1 MLNRRSL
8 LMSSVALPMIA
19 SATAHAANASSMI
32 SVQGITAS
40 VEIIDD
46 PWGVPHIRA
55 QNKPDAFFGQ
65 GYVVA
70 RDRLF
75 QIDLAHRRRVGRLA
89 EVFGEAFLDYDHT
102 ARLLLYRGD
111 LDAELAA
118 VPAEVRHCAEAYV
131 AGVNARI
138 SELEKNPADLPLE
151 YGILRIKPLRW
162 DIREFVAG
170 RGDDLGNLSEK
181 VRRAQLAAMGL
192 LELDE
197 LVAPLRPNTHITIP
211 NGLDVAA
218 VTEGDL
224 GLLRNAGRALPFG
237 TLAPA
242 SPSRVDIDSRG
253 SNSWTVSGKRTAT
266 GRPIL
271 ANDPH
276 LGIGGFAPRHVAHLT
291 APGLDVMGG
300 GEPGLPGIM
309 QGHTDRFAFGR
320 TNFHID
326 QEDVFILELDP
337 KDPERYRHKGA
348 WRRFDTVSE
357 KIATSEGQTR
367 EVTLR
372 FAAQGP
378 VLSHDPQRNRAVA
391 FTSVTLYPGASTFF
405 AMVAMN
411 LATDWTSL
419 REAYKLH
426 PSPTNSHYA
435 DVDGN
440 TAWHAIGFV
449 PIRSNHD
456 GLMPVPGD
464 GRYDWKGIRPT
475 ELLPSVFN
483 PPQGWFASA
492 NQNNLPAGYPY
503 AVSYAFSA
511 PFRYNRIASVLSQ
524 QTHHSIADSIA
535 LQHDVVSDS
544 ARRLIA
550 LLPAQL
556 SSASMPAANLLRAW
570 DQRISGDSGAA
581 ALYEMLTDA
590 LQKRLLQ
597 QLVPDRAR
605 KLIESIDAEALLTIL
620 ETPDRRLGPDP
631 RSARDTIIESALI
644 DAWSVANNEMGSDPS
659 QWRWDRLHQ
668 VVIRHP
674 LSEIPAIAAA
684 FPPIQ
689 GAGTG
694 GDNLTVMARWNR
706 AGKHYQVAGGASYL
720 MVVDVGAWDNSVMLN
735 LPGQS
740 ADPGSPHY
748 SDYYAPW
755 VAAAMQPM
763 LFSKQRI
770 DAHAINRTTLLSNA

>member
-8 LMSSVALPMIA
+8 LLSSVALPMLA
-19 SATAHAANASSMI
+19 SIGMRSANASPMVA
-32 SVQGITAS
+32 VQGVTAT

-65 GYVVA
+65 GYAVA

-75 QIDLAHRRRVGRLA
+75 EIDLAYRRRLGRLA
-89 EVFGEAFLDYDHT
+89 EAFGEPFADRDHM
-102 ARLLLYRGD
+102 ARLLLYRGS

-118 VPAEVRHCAEAYV
+118 IPAEVRRCAEGYV

-151 YGILRIKPLRW
+151 YGILGIKPLRW
-162 DIREFVAG
+162 DIRDFVAS
-170 RGDDLGNLSEK
+170 RGDDLGNLGEK

-197 LVAPLRPNTHITIP
+197 LVAPLRPNKRITIP
-211 NGLDVAA
+211 NGLDVQQ
-218 VTEGDL
+218 VSDDDL

-237 TLAPA
+237 TVTPSA
-242 SPSRVDIDSRG
+242 PSRADIDNRG
-253 SNSWTVSGKRTAT
+253 SNSWTVSGKRTST

-291 APGLDVMGG
+291 APGLDVIGG
-300 GEPGLPGIM
+300 GAPGLPGIM

-348 WRRFDTVSE
+348 WRRFETASE
-357 KIATSEGQTR
+357 KIVIAEGQTR
-367 EVTLR
+367 DVTLR

-391 FTSVTLYPGASTFF
+391 FASVTLYPGASTFF

-411 LATDWTSL
+411 LAHDWDSL

-435 DVDGN
+435 DADGN

-449 PIRSNHD
+449 PIRSNQD

-464 GRYDWKGIRPT
+464 GRYDWSGIRPT

-492 NQNNLPAGYPY
+492 NQDNLPPGYPY
-503 AVSYAFSA
+503 SVSYAFSA

-524 QTHHSIADSIA
+524 QTRHGIADSIA
-535 LQHDVVSDS
+535 LQHDVVSDA
-544 ARRLIA
+544 ARRLVA

-556 SSASMPAANLLRAW
+556 SPASTPAAKVLRAW
-570 DQRISGDSGAA
+570 DQRIAGDSGAA
-581 ALYEMLTDA
+581 ALYEMLNDA
-590 LQKRLLQ
+590 LQKRLLE

-605 KLIESIDAEALLTIL
+605 KLIESIDSESFLTIL
-620 ETPDRRLGPDP
+620 ETTDRRLGPDP
-631 RSARDTIIESALI
+631 HAARDALIEAALI
-644 DAWSVANNEMGSDPS
+644 DAWNTANSEMGPDPS

-674 LSEIPAIAAA
+674 LSQIPAIAAA

-706 AGKHYQVAGGASYL
+706 AGKHYHVAGGASYL

-740 ADPGSPHY
+740 ADPRSPHY

-755 VAAAMQPM
+755 IAGAMQPM
-763 LFSKQRI
+763 LFSKQSV
-770 DAHAINRTTLLSNA
+770 DAHAASRTTLFSAA